1 MRSGMDFPTL
11 WHTIINRHPSVAG
24 VPVQK
29 ITDDYRSYV
38 EVPLLRGEWLIDDFD
53 AKVVRLK

>member
-1 MRSGMDFPTL
+1 
-11 WHTIINRHPSVAG
+11 VAG

-29 ITDDYRSYV
+29 ITDDYRSDV
-38 EVPLLRGEWLIDDFD
+38 EVPLLRGEWLIVDFD